1 LIVGLEALKKKYF
14 AFIEKSLKEID
25 RNINNLENNIYLYS
39 NNFNA

>member
-25 RNINNLENNIYLYS
+25 RNINNLKIIFPMRYLIV
-39 NNFNA
+39 